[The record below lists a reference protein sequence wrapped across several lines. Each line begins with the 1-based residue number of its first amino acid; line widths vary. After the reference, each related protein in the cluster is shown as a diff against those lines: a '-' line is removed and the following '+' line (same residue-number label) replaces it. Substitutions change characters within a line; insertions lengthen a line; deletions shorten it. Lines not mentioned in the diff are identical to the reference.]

1 MVNFVMV
8 IDLNGILCY
17 AFGSN
22 IGSSI
27 QINKRNVMNWKN
39 KKFAIFPQIRNYK
52 EGFLKRKIGF
62 TSPNYTVVFSDQIEY
77 SKASF

>member
-1 MVNFVMV
+1 
-8 IDLNGILCY
+8 
-17 AFGSN
+17 
-22 IGSSI
+22 
-27 QINKRNVMNWKN
+27 MNWKN
-39 KKFAIFPQIRNYK
+39 KKFTIFPQMKNYK